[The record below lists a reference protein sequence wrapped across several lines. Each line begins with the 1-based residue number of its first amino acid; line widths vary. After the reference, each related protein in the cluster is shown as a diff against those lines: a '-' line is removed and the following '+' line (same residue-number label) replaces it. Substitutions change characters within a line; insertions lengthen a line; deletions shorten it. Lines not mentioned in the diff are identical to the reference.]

1 MYKRQT
7 LHCRSDEIYF
17 TACGSE
23 GNNMAVTGA
32 ARPRKHWGNKIV
44 VTGFE
49 HPSVQRPIRA
59 LKDEGFT
66 VVEVMPGADGRIDTQ
81 KFLAEIDKNTVLA
94 ACMAVNNETGA
105 VQDIAALGKG
115 IKARNSRT
123 HFHVDAVQ
131 AWLRMPIDLQ
141 KWREVDTL
149 SVSGHKVHAPKGV
162 GALFIRDSQRQ
173 TLKPP
178 YLGGHQERGLRP
190 GTENTPYIVGLGV
203 AAAQGQQKLRPRIAH
218 IAALNRQLRAGL
230 EELDGITLNSPDDA
244 VGEIVNFSTGCIN
257 SQTFIN
263 YLNTRAVYVS
273 GGSACDKGEPSH
285 TLLAMGCADL
295 TVRTALRVSFCA
307 DNTAEDVDALVE
319 LISEVLS
326 STADAVRLGKE
337 QIPIEIIKER
347 FRQLTQM
354 HVAYI
359 LDSLRTTTTQIN
371 NIKAYLLTALYN
383 APTTMGFFYS
393 AQVRH
398 DFGRK

>member
-1 MYKRQT
+1 MLSDPQLHYLDNAATTRVDPVVAQAIGTALTELWANPSSLYDPAVAAQDAVQTARARVAKT

-23 GNNMAVTGA
+23 SNNMAVYGA
-32 ARPRKHWGNKIV
+32 ARPRRAWGSKIV

-66 VVEVMPGADGRIDTQ
+66 VVEILPGRDGRIDTQ
-81 KFLAEIDKNTVLA
+81 KLLQEIDKNTVLA

-141 KWREVDTL
+141 KWREVDSL

-178 YLGGHQERGLRP
+178 YIGGHQERGLRP
-190 GTENTPYIVGLGV
+190 GTENTPYIVGLGM
-203 AAAQGQQKLRPRIAH
+203 AAALGQQKLRTRMTRIAE
-218 IAALNRQLRAGL
+218 LNAKLRAGL
-230 EELDGITLNSPDDA
+230 AALDGMTLNSPADA
-244 VGEIVNFSTGCIN
+244 VGEIVNFSTNCIN

-285 TLLAMGCADL
+285 TLLAMGCSDL
-295 TVRTALRVSFCA
+295 TVRTALRVSLCA
-307 DNTAEDVDALVE
+307 DNTAEDVDALLAGVRDGLKE
-319 LISEVLS
+319 LQHI
-326 STADAVRLGKE
+326 
-337 QIPIEIIKER
+337 
-347 FRQLTQM
+347 
-354 HVAYI
+354 
-359 LDSLRTTTTQIN
+359 
-371 NIKAYLLTALYN
+371 
-383 APTTMGFFYS
+383 
-393 AQVRH
+393 
-398 DFGRK
+398 

>member
-1 MYKRQT
+1 MLSDPQLHYLDNAATSRVDPAVAQAVSEALTELWANPSSLYDPAVAAQDAIAAARARVAKT

-149 SVSGHKVHAPKGV
+149 SVSGHQGPRAQGRRRTVHPGQPAPDAQTALSRRPS
-162 GALFIRDSQRQ
+162 GARPAPRHREHALHCGSWRGRRAGPAEAA
-173 TLKPP
+173 PP
-178 YLGGHQERGLRP
+178 HCTHCRAES
-190 GTENTPYIVGLGV
+190 
-203 AAAQGQQKLRPRIAH
+203 AAARGA
-218 IAALNRQLRAGL
+218 
-230 EELDGITLNSPDDA
+230 
-244 VGEIVNFSTGCIN
+244 
-257 SQTFIN
+257 
-263 YLNTRAVYVS
+263 
-273 GGSACDKGEPSH
+273 
-285 TLLAMGCADL
+285 
-295 TVRTALRVSFCA
+295 
-307 DNTAEDVDALVE
+307 
-319 LISEVLS
+319 
-326 STADAVRLGKE
+326 
-337 QIPIEIIKER
+337 
-347 FRQLTQM
+347 
-354 HVAYI
+354 
-359 LDSLRTTTTQIN
+359 
-371 NIKAYLLTALYN
+371 
-383 APTTMGFFYS
+383 
-393 AQVRH
+393 
-398 DFGRK
+398 

>member
-1 MYKRQT
+1 MLSDPQLHYLDNAATSRVDPAVAQAIGTALTELWANPSSLYDPAVAAQDAIQTARARVAKT

-23 GNNMAVTGA
+23 SNNMAVYGA
-32 ARPRKHWGNKIV
+32 ARPRRAWGSKIV

-66 VVEVMPGADGRIDTQ
+66 VVEILPGPDGRIDTQ
-81 KFLAEIDKNTVLA
+81 KFLQEIDKNTVLV

-141 KWREVDTL
+141 KWREVDSL

-178 YLGGHQERGLRP
+178 YIGGHQERGLRP
-190 GTENTPYIVGLGV
+190 GTENTPYIVL
-203 AAAQGQQKLRPRIAH
+203 AA
-218 IAALNRQLRAGL
+218 
-230 EELDGITLNSPDDA
+230 LDGITLNSPADA
-244 VGEIVNFSTGCIN
+244 VGEIVNFSTNCIN

-285 TLLAMGCADL
+285 TLLAMGCSDL
-295 TVRTALRVSFCA
+295 TVRTALRVSLCA
-307 DNTAEDVDALVE
+307 DNTAEDVDALLAGVRDGLKE
-319 LISEVLS
+319 LQHI
-326 STADAVRLGKE
+326 
-337 QIPIEIIKER
+337 
-347 FRQLTQM
+347 
-354 HVAYI
+354 
-359 LDSLRTTTTQIN
+359 
-371 NIKAYLLTALYN
+371 
-383 APTTMGFFYS
+383 
-393 AQVRH
+393 
-398 DFGRK
+398 

>member
-1 MYKRQT
+1 MLSDPQLHYLDNAATSRVDPAVAQAVSEALTELWANPSSLYDPAVAAQDAIAAARARVAKT

-66 VVEVMPGADGRIDTQ
+66 VIEVMPGADGRIDTQ

-190 GTENTPYIVGLGV
+190 GTENLPYAMGL
-203 AAAQGQQKLRPRIAH
+203 AAAATRLAKTMKSRDTAMK
-218 IAALNRQLRAGL
+218 ALNQRLRDGL
-230 EELDGITLNSPDDA
+230 KAFPEVELNSPENA
-244 VGEIVNFSTGCIN
+244 VPEVLNFSEMCIK
-257 SQTFIN
+257 SETMLAWLAEAQ
-263 YLNTRAVYVS
+263 VYVS
-273 GGSACDKGEPSH
+273 SASACGRGQPSH
-285 TLLAMGCADL
+285 TLAAMGKDPLAID
-295 TVRTALRVSFCA
+295 TAIRVSFCG
-307 DNTAEDVDALVE
+307 DNTPEDVDAFLN
-319 LISEVLS
+319 
-326 STADAVRLGKE
+326 
-337 QIPIEIIKER
+337 R
-347 FRQLTQM
+347 FEDGM
-354 HVAYI
+354 K
-359 LDSLRTTTTQIN
+359 SLQRI
-371 NIKAYLLTALYN
+371 
-383 APTTMGFFYS
+383 
-393 AQVRH
+393 
-398 DFGRK
+398 RK

>member
-1 MYKRQT
+1 MLSDPQLHYLDNAATSRVDPAVAQAVSEALTELWANPSSLYDPAVAAQDAIAAARARVAKT

-131 AWLRMPIDLQ
+131 ARLRMPIDLQ
-141 KWREVDTL
+141 KWREVDSL

-162 GALFIRDSQRQ
+162 GARLIRDSQRQ

-178 YLGGHQERGLRP
+178 YIGGHQERGLRP
-190 GTENTPYIVGLGV
+190 GTENTPYIVGLGL
-203 AAAQGQQKLRPRIAH
+203 AAAKGAKNLSDRNAH
-218 IAALNRQLRAGL
+218 IRALNAQLRTGL
-230 EELDGITLNSPDDA
+230 EELAQQAPITLNSPADA
-244 VGEIVNFSTGCIN
+244 VPEVLNFSTNCVN
-257 SQTFIN
+257 SQTFIE
-263 YLNTRAVYVS
+263 YLSGRHIYIS

-285 TLLAMGCADL
+285 TLMAMGAPDL
-295 TVRTALRVSFCA
+295 AVRTALRVSFCG
-307 DNTAEDVDALVE
+307 DNTPEDVQALLDGLKDGLKE
-319 LISEVLS
+319 LQHI
-326 STADAVRLGKE
+326 
-337 QIPIEIIKER
+337 
-347 FRQLTQM
+347 
-354 HVAYI
+354 
-359 LDSLRTTTTQIN
+359 
-371 NIKAYLLTALYN
+371 
-383 APTTMGFFYS
+383 
-393 AQVRH
+393 
-398 DFGRK
+398 

>member
-1 MYKRQT
+1 MLSDPQLHYLDNAATSRVDPAVAQAVSEALTELWANPSSLYDPAVAVQDAIAAARARVAKT

-190 GTENTPYIVGLGV
+190 GTENT
-203 AAAQGQQKLRPRIAH
+203 AF
-218 IAALNRQLRAGL
+218 IAALGRAAQMLDAPAMTAACAALSARLWQGL
-230 EELDGITLNSPDDA
+230 AQIEGAVRNSPQSGHPA
-244 VGEIVNFSTGCIN
+244 IANFSVPGIRSETMLHFLEARG
-257 SQTFIN
+257 
-263 YLNTRAVYVS
+263 VYVS
-273 GGSACDKGEPSH
+273 SGSACARGEASH
-285 TLLAMGCADL
+285 TLSAMGLAKERIDSA
-295 TVRTALRVSFCA
+295 VRVSFSSHSTPA
-307 DNTAEDVDALVE
+307 DVDAL
-319 LISEVLS
+319 L
-326 STADAVRLGKE
+326 AG
-337 QIPIEIIKER
+337 
-347 FRQLTQM
+347 
-354 HVAYI
+354 VAEGVK
-359 LDSLRTTTTQIN
+359 SLAR
-371 NIKAYLLTALYN
+371 A
-383 APTTMGFFYS
+383 
-393 AQVRH
+393 R
-398 DFGRK
+398 R

>member
-1 MYKRQT
+1 MLSDPQLHYLDNAATSRVDPAVAQAVSEALTELWANPSSLYDPAVAAQDTIAAARARVAKT

-141 KWREVDTL
+141 KWHEVDTL

-173 TLKPP
+173 TALSRRPSGARPAPRHREHALHCGSRRGRRAGPAEAAPP
-178 YLGGHQERGLRP
+178 YCTHCRAES
-190 GTENTPYIVGLGV
+190 
-203 AAAQGQQKLRPRIAH
+203 AAARGA
-218 IAALNRQLRAGL
+218 
-230 EELDGITLNSPDDA
+230 
-244 VGEIVNFSTGCIN
+244 
-257 SQTFIN
+257 
-263 YLNTRAVYVS
+263 
-273 GGSACDKGEPSH
+273 
-285 TLLAMGCADL
+285 
-295 TVRTALRVSFCA
+295 
-307 DNTAEDVDALVE
+307 
-319 LISEVLS
+319 
-326 STADAVRLGKE
+326 
-337 QIPIEIIKER
+337 
-347 FRQLTQM
+347 
-354 HVAYI
+354 
-359 LDSLRTTTTQIN
+359 
-371 NIKAYLLTALYN
+371 
-383 APTTMGFFYS
+383 
-393 AQVRH
+393 
-398 DFGRK
+398 